1 VLCTR
6 CIPIIGTRAL
16 KDIGTANRILGDKM
30 LAPHKLHH
38 FRRKGIGNYAKVMDM
53 SDTHVSGEKLKH
65 PCGGIISM
73 SVYFHRYIGNG
84 SQYTCN

>member
-1 VLCTR
+1 MLSTR
-6 CIPIIGTRAL
+6 CIAIIGTRAL
-16 KDIGTANRILGDKM
+16 KDVGTANRILGDKV

-65 PCGGIISM
+65 P
-73 SVYFHRYIGNG
+73 FG
-84 SQYTCN
+84 SKLYKVNLGLVKTYSH